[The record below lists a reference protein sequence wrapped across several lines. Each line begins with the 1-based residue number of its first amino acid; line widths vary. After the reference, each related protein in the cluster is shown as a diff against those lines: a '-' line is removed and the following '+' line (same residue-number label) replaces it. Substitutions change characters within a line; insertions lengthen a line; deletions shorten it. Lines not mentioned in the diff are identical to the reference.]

1 MRRLPVL
8 LLSLCLHQVAHGAG
22 TSPSKLEQLFN
33 AGSFPQFLKA
43 ARPLADRDDPE
54 ALFLLGKAYHLGK
67 GVEAD
72 PYQAMNLY
80 GRAAELGNA
89 RAENNLGQLLLDGR
103 GSARS
108 ALAHF
113 ERAIALGLTEPGV
126 HNARRA
132 RAQVCRDEGDL
143 QVCMDVGK
151 VFEAAWK
158 KEQDNKLLDEAIVI
172 YTAAC
177 ERQRYDAH
185 FDAGSKA
192 RPDPI
197 PACVRAIELAET
209 GARLGLPRATHNR
222 GAIDYNAKNF
232 TGALTW
238 FERGYQLGFAR
249 SAYGIATMYENGQG
263 VPEDAA
269 QALTWY
275 ERAAELKDAKARDWV
290 EAYWLNE
297 TQRSFD
303 PALLQQ
309 ALAKLRKLEAN
320 QQVLQ
325 GVQDNLDVIDTMK
338 RNATAFPLL
347 AQRPLRDSFCPRDPD
362 FYGLQEWRMFAVTD
376 ASELGEMASELTVA
390 AEGVAD
396 EEGCIRFDDKAV
408 KTVRQALAQ
417 GNTLVLNWPGRRIM
431 LSASPDSRGKIA
443 FALARP
449 VPY

>member
-1 MRRLPVL
+1 MRRLPFL
-8 LLSLCLHQVAHGAG
+8 LLSLCLHQAAHGAEK
-22 TSPSKLEQLFN
+22 SPSKLEQLFN
-33 AGSFPQFLKA
+33 AGSFPQFLEA

-72 PYQAMNLY
+72 PYQATNLY
-80 GRAAELGNA
+80 ERAAELGNA
-89 RAENNLGQLLLDGR
+89 RAENNLGLLLLDER

-132 RAQVCRDEGDL
+132 RAQMCGDEGDL

-151 VFEAAWK
+151 DFEAAWK
-158 KEQDNKLLDEAIVI
+158 KVQDNKLLDEAIVV

-177 ERQRYDAH
+177 ERQRYYEQ

-192 RPDPI
+192 RPEPI

-249 SAYGIATMYENGQG
+249 SAFGIATMYEKGQG
-263 VPEDAA
+263 VPKDAA

-275 ERAAELKDAKARDWV
+275 ERAAELKDAQARDWV
-290 EAYWLNE
+290 KAYWLNE

-309 ALAKLRKLEAN
+309 ALAKLRKLEAD
-320 QQVLQ
+320 QLALQ
-325 GVQDNLDVIDTMK
+325 GIQDNLDIIHTMK

-347 AQRPLRDSFCPRDPD
+347 AQKPLRDSFCPRDPE
-362 FYGLQEWRMFAVTD
+362 FYGLQQWRMFAVAE
-376 ASELGEMASELTVA
+376 ASKLGDVTSELTVA
-390 AEGVAD
+390 AEGKAD
-396 EEGCIRFDDKAV
+396 EKGCIRFDDKAM

-417 GNTLVLNWPGRRIM
+417 GNTLVLNWPGRRVI
-431 LSASPDSRGKIA
+431 LSASPDSSGKIA